1 MQKDSFREF
10 SVWRHIRGNLCGAAL
25 IGASEH
31 LGLSSLGTTIG
42 ILDRSFLHIH
52 KLARR
57 VLDMQRLTES
67 FRVVHGKVA
76 RDNEALPLPALKPA
90 PALLDVHAKAPQP
103 PLRSP
108 STTTKGKWTT
118 QENDRLSEAV
128 YMMKTSPGRLRW
140 KDVAETVKTR
150 GARQCSYH
158 WHYYLNPGK
167 EAPTPVRKKRL
178 LDVSDFT
185 DKATRNATRVEDV
198 DLDELSHPEPD
209 ASMDV
214 FATSFGAEFNDAI
227 GDMDTDFGPESPHAR
242 RKRRLCFD
250 PNTPVSDFEITNSVD
265 LINII
270 NSFDF
275 KQPKTGLT
283 VKVVQE
289 ISYKPPMRSS
299 GGPLWKSS
307 DRFALKG
314 VLADINSRVSAK

>member
-1 MQKDSFREF
+1 M
-10 SVWRHIRGNLCGAAL
+10 SV
-25 IGASEH
+25 GASEH

-52 KLARR
+52 QLARR
-57 VLDMQRLTES
+57 FLDMQRLTES

-76 RDNEALPLPALKPA
+76 RGNEALLLPAPKPA
-90 PALLDVHAKAPQP
+90 PALLDVRVKAPRP

-108 STTTKGKWTT
+108 SNTTKGKWTT

-128 YMMKTSPGRLRW
+128 FMMKTSPGGLRW
-140 KDVAETVKTR
+140 KDVAEVVLTR
-150 GARQCSYH
+150 DARQCSYH
-158 WHYYLNPGK
+158 WHHHLNPDRD
-167 EAPTPVRKKRL
+167 APTPMRKKRL
-178 LDVSDFT
+178 VDESDFT
-185 DKATRNATRVEDV
+185 DQTTRNATRVEDV

-209 ASMDV
+209 ESVDV
-214 FATSFGAEFNDAI
+214 FATSFEADFNDAI
-227 GDMDTDFGPESPHAR
+227 GDMDTEIGPESPHAR

-250 PNTPVSDFEITNSVD
+250 SNTTASDFEITNSVD

-275 KQPKTGLT
+275 EQPKPGLT

-289 ISYKPPMRSS
+289 ISYKPTERSF
-299 GGPLWKSS
+299 GGPLWKSD

-314 VLADINSRVSAK
+314 VLADINRRVSPN